1 MSHDSNI
8 GRTRTSELL
17 DAPYPRSFL
26 PFLSPSWLCLSA
38 HTGLREVVTTGK
50 TEKEPE
56 DGEATG
62 PGRSSLLL
70 NTSAGPSKMPGPLGH
85 HLSPSPSAQRQ
96 WKFGA

>member
-50 TEKEPE
+50 TEKEPKTVKPQ
-56 DGEATG
+56 DLGEA
-62 PGRSSLLL
+62 RCC
-70 NTSAGPSKMPGPLGH
+70 
-85 HLSPSPSAQRQ
+85 
-96 WKFGA
+96 